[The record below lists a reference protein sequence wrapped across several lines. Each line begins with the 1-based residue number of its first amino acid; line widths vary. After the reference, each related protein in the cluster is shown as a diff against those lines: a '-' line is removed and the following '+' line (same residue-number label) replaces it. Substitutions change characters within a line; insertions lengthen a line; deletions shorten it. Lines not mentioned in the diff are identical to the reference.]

1 MNPLVAVIA
10 PGMMGAAV
18 GKRLTDH
25 GLKVLTS
32 LQGRSAET
40 SARAKA
46 AGMVAAS
53 DEEIAATDFILSILP
68 PGDAVALAQRF
79 GGALTASNSK
89 PVYVDCNAVSPRTVE
104 RIAAAIAPTGS
115 PFVDAGIIGAPPK
128 PNDAGP
134 RFYASGPH
142 ASRFAALKD
151 FGLDVRVLSGPMNA
165 ASAVKMSYAGITQGT
180 QALGAAMLLAATR
193 GGTADALFAELQGSQ
208 PQILAWLKRSLAQMP
223 PKAYRWI
230 AEMHEI
236 ADFVGEDPSA
246 HELYV
251 GAAHFYEQI
260 AHDFATDKTAV
271 SALEAFLSK
280 GGPSYRGLRRPPVN
294 PCKMTKTN
302 RAPPH
307 HQHRPRWRR
316 SADRAPAR
324 HVGVAAF
331 IVNNNPETMERSQR
345 LFPTSL
351 GWCFGHATS
360 FDQNSSSPSRS

>member
-1 MNPLVAVIA
+1 GSGPRRNHRARTFPAFRLRGGWFSMPPEQSRNARHCQAVPRSRRSTARAYGCCAGRGQRLPCPGATMAADCAQRRLQIGERPMNPLVAVIA

-32 LQGRSAET
+32 LKGRSAET

-79 GGALTASNSK
+79 AGALTASNSK
-89 PVYVDCNAVSPRTVE
+89 PVYVDCSAGSRRTVE

-142 ASRFAALKD
+142 APRFAALKD

-165 ASAVKMSYAGITQGT
+165 ASAVKMSYAGITKGT
-180 QALGAAMLLAATR
+180 QAL
-193 GGTADALFAELQGSQ
+193 
-208 PQILAWLKRSLAQMP
+208 
-223 PKAYRWI
+223 
-230 AEMHEI
+230 
-236 ADFVGEDPSA
+236 
-246 HELYV
+246 
-251 GAAHFYEQI
+251 
-260 AHDFATDKTAV
+260 
-271 SALEAFLSK
+271 
-280 GGPSYRGLRRPPVN
+280 
-294 PCKMTKTN
+294 
-302 RAPPH
+302 
-307 HQHRPRWRR
+307 
-316 SADRAPAR
+316 
-324 HVGVAAF
+324 
-331 IVNNNPETMERSQR
+331 
-345 LFPTSL
+345 
-351 GWCFGHATS
+351 
-360 FDQNSSSPSRS
+360 